1 MEAEQPI
8 VIEEYGFI
16 QDTEGAGEFRGGMG
30 TRRSYRYTQ
39 DDTLVQVRSDRMKFP
54 PFGVNG
60 GDDALPT
67 RIFFNNDQQE
77 RSKFI
82 ETVPSGTVLSVD
94 MPGAGGWGN
103 PLDRDP
109 SLVLDDFIQEKI
121 SAKRAREKYGVVVDE
136 TERTINFEDTKILRK
151 SMNR

>member
-1 MEAEQPI
+1 M
-8 VIEEYGFI
+8 
-16 QDTEGAGEFRGGMG
+16 
-30 TRRSYRYTQ
+30 
-39 DDTLVQVRSDRMKFP
+39 
-54 PFGVNG
+54 
-60 GDDALPT
+60 PT
-67 RIFFNNDQQE
+67 RIFFNDDQQD

-109 SLVLDDFIQEKI
+109 ALVLDDFIQEKI

-136 TERTINFEDTKILRK
+136 TERTVNFEDTKILREN
-151 SMNR
+151 MGR